1 MKDISINSFSFAYL
15 PFAFGNLLSCKWL
28 IPKILHGSKSTVKR
42 EIVSLI
48 PAFELGL
55 WNAWIFMVPA
65 LLVLLLCFPVMMKK
79 DAPGG
84 PTRVQCKSKITLV
97 VATLSKIVFFPAV
110 IYSVFLP
117 LQLETIWF
125 YAGLPITL
133 IGLVGI
139 ILVLVDWAI
148 TPAGQPVTRGIYRY
162 SRHPMYVTMVLLLLG
177 VSIASVSWVFLL
189 FTIITV
195 VGVTRPFSVKI
206 EEAQCL
212 GHYGKAYREYMN
224 RTARWIGMPKSEKKE

>member
-1 MKDISINSFSFAYL
+1 
-15 PFAFGNLLSCKWL
+15 
-28 IPKILHGSKSTVKR
+28 
-42 EIVSLI
+42 VSLT

-55 WNAWIFMVPA
+55 WNAWIFMAPA

-79 DAPGG
+79 NAPGG
-84 PTRVQCKSKITLV
+84 PTRVPCKSKITLL
-97 VATLSKIVFFPAV
+97 VATLSKIIFFPAV
-110 IYSVFLP
+110 VYSVFLP

-133 IGLVGI
+133 TGLVGI
-139 ILVLVDWAI
+139 ILVLVAWVK
-148 TPAGQPVTRGIYRY
+148 TPAGQPVTRGVYRY
-162 SRHPMYVTMVLLLLG
+162 SRHPMYVAMVLILLG
-177 VSIASVSWVFLL
+177 VSIISASWVFLL
-189 FTIITV
+189 FAIITE

-224 RTARWIGMPKSEKKE
+224 RTPRWIGIPKSEKKE

>member
-1 MKDISINSFSFAYL
+1 LA
-15 PFAFGNLLSCKWL
+15 
-28 IPKILHGSKSTVKR
+28 
-42 EIVSLI
+42 LI

-65 LLVLLLCFPVMMKK
+65 LLALLLCFPVMMKK

-84 PTRVQCKSKITLV
+84 PSRVPCKSKITLV

-110 IYSVFLP
+110 VYSVFLP
-117 LQLETIWF
+117 LQLGTMWL
-125 YAGLPITL
+125 YVGLPITL
-133 IGLVGI
+133 IGLVVI
-139 ILVLVDWAI
+139 ILVLVAWI
-148 TPAGQPVTRGIYRY
+148 KTPAGQPVTRGVYRF
-162 SRHPMYVTMVLLLLG
+162 SRHPMYVAMVLILFG
-177 VSIASVSWVFLL
+177 VSIISASWVFLL
-189 FTIITV
+189 FAIITV

-224 RTARWIGMPKSEKKE
+224 RTPRWIGMPKSENKE

>member
-1 MKDISINSFSFAYL
+1 
-15 PFAFGNLLSCKWL
+15 
-28 IPKILHGSKSTVKR
+28 
-42 EIVSLI
+42 VSLI

-79 DAPGG
+79 NAPGG
-84 PTRVQCKSKITLV
+84 PTRVPCKSKITLL
-97 VATLSKIVFFPAV
+97 VATLSKIIFFPAV
-110 IYSVFLP
+110 VYSVFLP
-117 LQLETIWF
+117 LQLGNIWF

-133 IGLVGI
+133 TGLVGI
-139 ILVLVDWAI
+139 ILVLVAWVK
-148 TPAGQPVTRGIYRY
+148 TTTGQPVTRGVYRY
-162 SRHPMYVTMVLLLLG
+162 SRHPMYVAMVLILLG
-177 VSIASVSWVFLL
+177 VSIISASWVFLL
-189 FTIITV
+189 FAIITE

-224 RTARWIGMPKSEKKE
+224 RTPRWIGIPKSEKKE